1 MHRTTGMTKPV
12 ITKLDMKKI
21 DQIKFERTN
30 KNIKLI
36 ADLNFDNIWSRRH
49 FYQSKTPSY
58 TKHNEISCKIKNYYN
73 DLMNRSDENNINYT
87 IKLFKNG
94 KVVKSITGKSGERKL
109 T

>member
-73 DLMNRSDENNINYT
+73 DLMNRSDENNVNYT
-87 IKLFKNG
+87 IKLVKNG
-94 KVVKSITGKSGERKL
+94 KIVKSITGKSGSRKL